1 MDPRE
6 FRNAMGRFVTGVTI
20 ITAEDDS
27 GTHGMTANAFMS
39 VSLDPKLITVSI
51 DNKANMLGRVRNA
64 GTFAVN
70 ILCDDQQ
77 DISMHFAKQLLKEEP
92 IEFGALA
99 GVPIINNALTNVV
112 CDVEREIE
120 LGDHTLFVGAVKDIV
135 MNEGRP
141 LTFYSG
147 QYGQYDVPN
156 D

>member
-20 ITAEDDS
+20 ITAEDDA

-64 GTFAVN
+64 GKFAVN
-70 ILCDDQQ
+70 ILCNHQQ
-77 DISMHFAKQLLKEEP
+77 DVSMHFAKQLLKEEP
-92 IEFGALA
+92 IEFGELS

-147 QYGQYDVPN
+147 QYGQYEVPN